1 LKQVTRFVQNI
12 QNVVMQELHCQ
23 IVI

>member
-1 LKQVTRFVQNI
+1 LKQVTRLVQNI